1 MSYLE
6 EAKSLLEAKK
16 TTFSLL
22 LDKLCELKREHGNL
36 KTEIKLGLREE
47 TETETLRQFI
57 EIIAIIDKI
66 KSKIEH
72 RVYELAESKLG
83 IKNLKSGK
91 KTKFLILLNELCELE
106 YKYGVAKAK
115 VRQAFR
121 IGYGAGLSV
130 GFRENI
136 QALSEI
142 PVAADKIKSKIKR
155 KVRALASSKL
165 D

>member
-22 LDKLCELKREHGNL
+22 LDKLCELKREHGTL
-36 KTEIKLGLREE
+36 KAEIKLGLSEDMQ
-47 TETETLRQFI
+47 TLWQIFEI
-57 EIIAIIDKI
+57 EDKL
-66 KSKIEH
+66 KSKI
-72 RVYELAESKLG
+72 VQSVNKLAESKL
-83 IKNLKSGK
+83 KAK
-91 KTKFLILLNELCELE
+91 KLRENTETNFLILLNELCELE
-106 YKYGVAKAK
+106 YQYGVSKAK

-136 QALSEI
+136 QFLSEI
-142 PVAADKIKSKIKR
+142 PMTADKIKSRIKR
-155 KVRALASSKL
+155 RVKELATSKI

>member
-6 EAKSLLEAKK
+6 EGKSLLEAEK

-36 KTEIKLGLREE
+36 KTEIKLGLSEDMK
-47 TETETLRQFI
+47 TLWQIF
-57 EIIAIIDKI
+57 EVEDKL
-66 KSKIEH
+66 KSRIVQSVNK
-72 RVYELAESKLG
+72 LAESKLRT
-83 IKNLKSGK
+83 KNLAK
-91 KTKFLILLNELCELE
+91 KKETHFSILLDELCELE
-106 YKYGVAKAK
+106 YQYGVSKAK

-121 IGYGAGLSV
+121 VGYGAGLSV

-136 QALSEI
+136 EALSEI
-142 PVAADKIKSKIKR
+142 PVAADKIKSRIKR
-155 KVRALASSKL
+155 RVKELAASKI